1 MASARLYRRTEA
13 GKAAWQRQ
21 DARVP
26 LEYRRVL
33 GLIET
38 DTHPDSLRA
47 RLARYSEAETLH
59 LLDELVDLVAAARDY
74 SIVSVA
80 RSRIV
85 GGMATPSALA
95 VLRFRTSSNSVG
107 HSMGKSLG
115 KAPLRILPA

>member
-21 DARVP
+21 DTRVP

-47 RLARYSEAETLH
+47 RLVRYSEAETLH
-59 LLDELVDLVAAARDY
+59 LLDELVDLGLLEAVEASEHHDLDFTGNFNFRNTAR
-74 SIVSVA
+74 
-80 RSRIV
+80 
-85 GGMATPSALA
+85 
-95 VLRFRTSSNSVG
+95 
-107 HSMGKSLG
+107 
-115 KAPLRILPA
+115 

>member
-33 GLIET
+33 GLIEN

-47 RLARYSEAETLH
+47 RLARYSESETLH
-59 LLDELVDLVAAARDY
+59 LLDELVDLGLLEAVEASEQHDLDFTGNFNAADLRKRAR
-74 SIVSVA
+74 
-80 RSRIV
+80 
-85 GGMATPSALA
+85 
-95 VLRFRTSSNSVG
+95 
-107 HSMGKSLG
+107 
-115 KAPLRILPA
+115 